1 MKDYYSPEERLQ
13 FVMDN
18 CARGNQVEFCQ
29 KTGLLASTVSRVRS
43 GQLKLSEDRIQ
54 SICSAYPAVNPQFLR
69 DGISYPG
76 DISIEIVK
84 ARLEEEIKK
93 RDNLIESLQKQLK
106 LDQRIIARLTKK

>member
-1 MKDYYSPEERLQ
+1 MKDYYNAQERLQ

-54 SICSAYPAVNPQFLR
+54 SICKAYPDINPQFLR

-76 DISIEIVK
+76 DISIEVVK
-84 ARLEEEIKK
+84 ARLQDEIKK
-93 RDNLIESLQKQLK
+93 RDNLIDLLQNQLR
-106 LDQRIIARLTKK
+106 LDQRIIARLAKK

>member
-54 SICSAYPAVNPQFLR
+54 IICSAYPAINPQFMR

-76 DISIEIVK
+76 DISVEVVK
-84 ARLEEEIKK
+84 ANMVREIKK
-93 RDNLIESLQKQLK
+93 RDNLIELLQNQIK